1 MLDAIASGPTT
12 RRASLT
18 WERRLAPA
26 GLFVLRYGLV
36 FLLLAIGI
44 MKFFEF
50 EAIAIRPLVENHP
63 LMSWM
68 IDVFGLRGASALIGV
83 TEIVTAGMMLTRR
96 WCPRLSG
103 YGSLAAAGT
112 FVVTL
117 TFLFTTPNPPTGFLM
132 KDLILLGAALYTAGE
147 AFAAGRTKI
156 AN

>member
-1 MLDAIASGPTT
+1 MLSTPLAVTES
-12 RRASLT
+12 RN

-26 GLFVLRYGLV
+26 GLLVLRYGLV
-36 FLLLAIGI
+36 FLLVAIGI

-50 EAIAIRPLVENHP
+50 EAIAIRSLVEHSP
-63 LMSWM
+63 VMSWM

-83 TEIVTAGMMLTRR
+83 SELVIGGMMLTRR
-96 WCPRLSG
+96 WLPRVSG

-117 TFLFTTPNPPTGFLM
+117 SFLVTTPNPPTGFLM

-147 AFAAGRTKI
+147 AFAAARR
-156 AN
+156 